1 MFKTL
6 YVSVLAFQVS
16 MVCALAQGTDFSAE
30 MVATTKGDARPSIQK
45 IYVHGDRIKL
55 VDATPDQRS
64 SGEYMVYDI
73 GARKMYWVMPDHQA
87 YMDVSAAVNTSRE
100 SPWLLFRPHNP
111 DDACPDWQQL
121 SSSFHTTL
129 NCKKV
134 GIDVVTGRP
143 AMKYEG
149 SEAGKSDRGYVWMD
163 SKLGFLLKM
172 QDEKSV
178 TVLQNI
184 KEGPQPAYLRFPRDS
199 KRWTCSTRSGSVEE
213 TQTCGGP
220 FVIRG
225 G

>member
-1 MFKTL
+1 MFEKL
-6 YVSVLAFQVS
+6 CLSVLAFQVS
-16 MVCALAQGTDFSAE
+16 SVCAPAQGTDFSAE
-30 MVATTKGDARPSIQK
+30 MVANTKGDARPSIQK

-55 VDATPDQRS
+55 IDATPDKRN
-64 SGEYMVYDI
+64 SGGYMLYDI
-73 GARKMYWVMPDHQA
+73 GARKMYFVMPDHQA
-87 YMDVSAAVNTSRE
+87 YMDMTAAVNTSKE

-129 NCKKV
+129 NCKRV
-134 GIDVVTGRP
+134 GIEVVNGRP

-149 SEAGKSDRGYVWMD
+149 SEAGKSDKGYVWID

-184 KEGPQPAYLRFPRDS
+184 MENPQPASLFEIPS
-199 KRWTCSTRSGSVEE
+199 GFQKMNMQHAFEKR
-213 TQTCGGP
+213 
-220 FVIRG
+220 
-225 G
+225 